1 MDHGVPRCLVKRY
14 FWVCL
19 GVLNITWGCF
29 QRWIVFELMNW
40 VKQMALSSVAGH
52 HLSVEGL
59 NRQKAGGRLKFF
71 SAWLLELRNCSSVL
85 KTPGSQASR
94 FRLKSATFVLGLSG
108 FWTTSTTCFL
118 GLWLTEN
125 RLWDFSASIIMCVSI
140 LHDRSYTHTHTYH
153 GFCFPAE
160 PWLTC
165 LSFNSLP
172 AWPSL
177 TAALLQHH
185 GSLSLPA
192 SALSFLHPCLCLV
205 GFPGDANGKEHACQ
219 CRRHR
224 FDPWVRMIPWRRAW
238 QLTPVILPGNFHG
251 QRSLSGYSPRCHKEM
266 DTAEQLSTHIRTHH
280 IFLFTEVI
288 KIESYV
294 AWGKKSCK
302 IAIFPCSHYLCL
314 LA

>member
-1 MDHGVPRCLVKRY
+1 MDHGVPRCLVKHY

-59 NRQKAGGRLKFF
+59 NRQKAGGRLNFF

-125 RLWDFSASIIMCVSI
+125 RLWDFSASIIMCVLI
-140 LHDRSYTHTHTYH
+140 LHDRSYTHTHTH
-153 GFCFPAE
+153 TMAFVSQQNP
-160 PWLTC
+160 
-165 LSFNSLP
+165 
-172 AWPSL
+172 
-177 TAALLQHH
+177 
-185 GSLSLPA
+185 
-192 SALSFLHPCLCLV
+192 
-205 GFPGDANGKEHACQ
+205 D
-219 CRRHR
+219 
-224 FDPWVRMIPWRRAW
+224 
-238 QLTPVILPGNFHG
+238 
-251 QRSLSGYSPRCHKEM
+251 
-266 DTAEQLSTHIRTHH
+266 
-280 IFLFTEVI
+280 
-288 KIESYV
+288 
-294 AWGKKSCK
+294 
-302 IAIFPCSHYLCL
+302 
-314 LA
+314 